1 MHSIVISVAAAESL
15 NVIKA
20 NVRKPNYKETPQG
33 EENVHVVNLQLS
45 SIVRVLLEEKVYVYV
60 SNFADDVRQ
69 EVLMKVT
76 LIQLHSITLTDGSS
90 LTRAVNILSK
100 HVNPLSVT
108 TGNLLLVTTSSR
120 SSRSL
125 SISSAS
131 I

>member
-76 LIQLHSITLTDGSS
+76 LIQHHSITLT
-90 LTRAVNILSK
+90 NI
-100 HVNPLSVT
+100 
-108 TGNLLLVTTSSR
+108 
-120 SSRSL
+120 
-125 SISSAS
+125 
-131 I
+131 